1 MPAMPGVSLG
11 VKQVVEHLAPAV
23 RGAVVTVTAECVSQH
38 GRYWEWDVVVRDEYE
53 VLALCTLGFVAEIDA
68 KDYTERRI
76 APKLA
81 ARPIKLIWWLH
92 ILDALVIT
100 LLVITPLE
108 LLYVAHS
115 EASMLTIEI
124 TLIVGWLIALTG
136 LPFAIVDCLT
146 IRNSHRLPSP
156 RHTKIGNPKR
166 RST

>member
-23 RGAVVTVTAECVSQH
+23 RGAAVTVTAECVSQH
-38 GRYWEWDVVVRDEYE
+38 GRYWEWDIVVRDEHE
-53 VLALCTLGFVAEIDA
+53 VLALCTLGFVAEINA

-76 APKLA
+76 NPKLA
-81 ARPIKLIWWLH
+81 ARSVKLIWWLH

-108 LLYVAHS
+108 LLYAAHS

-124 TLIVGWLIALTG
+124 TLIIGWLIALTG
-136 LPFAIVDCLT
+136 LPFVIVDCLT
-146 IRNSHRLPSP
+146 IRNRLPSP
-156 RHTKIGNPKR
+156 RHIKIGNPKR
-166 RST
+166 RPT

>member
-1 MPAMPGVSLG
+1 MSAMPGVSLG

-23 RGAVVTVTAECVSQH
+23 RGSVVTVTAECVNQH
-38 GRYWEWDVVVRDEYE
+38 GRYWEWDIVVRDEHE
-53 VLALCTLGFVAEIDA
+53 VLALCTLGFVAEINA

-76 APKLA
+76 NPKLA

-92 ILDALVIT
+92 ILDALVLT
-100 LLVITPLE
+100 LLIITPLE
-108 LLYVAHS
+108 LLYAAHS
-115 EASMLTIEI
+115 EASMLTIES
-124 TLIVGWLIALTG
+124 TLIIGWLIALTG

-146 IRNSHRLPSP
+146 IRNRLPLS

>member
-11 VKQVVEHLAPAV
+11 VKQIVEHLAPAV
-23 RGAVVTVTAECVSQH
+23 RGAVVTVTAECVNQH
-38 GRYWEWDVVVRDEYE
+38 GRYWEWDVVVRDEHE
-53 VLALCTLGFVAEIDA
+53 VLALCTLGFVAEIKA

-76 APKLA
+76 NPKLA
-81 ARPIKLIWWLH
+81 ARNVKLIWWLH

-124 TLIVGWLIALTG
+124 TLIIGWLIALTG

-146 IRNSHRLPSP
+146 IRNRLPSP